1 MTKSQ
6 AMAEIFVTAFR
17 SVSKE
22 ERRSILGKIFADSE
36 LRRDM
41 IDMMVAHE
49 RCKESPIPYKTVR
62 KELKKAGRL

>member
-6 AMAEIFVTAFR
+6 AMAEVFVTAFR

-22 ERRSILGKIFADSE
+22 ERHSILEKIFADSE

-41 IDMMVAHE
+41 IDMMVAHQ
-49 RCKESPIPYKTVR
+49 RCKETPVSYKTVQ
-62 KELKKAGRL
+62 KELKRAGRL